1 MAGLSIL
8 SRLKA
13 VDPRQVAVA
22 VLTVAIAGVAVWV
35 LREQLEEVHVSEIRA
50 AVYAVPPAAVPMS
63 LLLVAAAYLCLASYD
78 WMALRVIRRRL
89 PTPQVLL
96 TGFTSYAFSNNL
108 GFALLTGGSI
118 RYRAYSALGL
128 PISDI
133 ALITVY
139 SHVPFFLGAGG
150 VLAIAG
156 LARPDEL
163 AAAIGV
169 SQRLVETVGIL
180 SAVSIAVYLGLAAF
194 WGKPV
199 TLWRFAIPVP
209 RLPIALAQLAIA
221 TIDVFITSA
230 ALYLLI
236 PVELPYGYL
245 AFAALTV
252 AAFAAGVASHVPGGL
267 GVIEAVLLLSV
278 PNEAKAGLLA
288 ALLLFRIFYYLLPL
302 AISGGLVVFGAV
314 RSGASRLLRIGEA
327 SGLALRSIAPTVL
340 AAGTFLAGAV
350 LVFSAAAPVPEDR
363 AWLLRHFVPL
373 PLAEL
378 SHLTASVAGLM
389 LILVSRGL
397 ARRLAIAWRMAV
409 AMLAVAMIAVL
420 LKGFAWEEAIL
431 LAVAL
436 AVLAAARPA
445 FPRPSGFAAGS
456 YTPAWVAAIGA
467 ILVIAAWFGFFS
479 YRHQD
484 YGAEAIWAFAWDGD
498 APRFLRA
505 MAVLAGAALLFLIWR
520 LMAPTTPPGPSV
532 SPVTPAVRRLMA
544 LSDDPVVNAVL
555 VGDKRI
561 LLTPDEQA
569 FVMYQVRGRS
579 WIALGAPVGTP
590 EGRMEAAWL
599 FRELVESYAGLPV
612 FYGVRP
618 DDIPMLLDLGLT
630 VTKYGE
636 EARVRLADFSPD
648 QPRYRDFRH
657 AMRRAARAGA
667 AFEIVP
673 REAVPALMPELREVS
688 DEWLADKPGAE
699 KGFSLGRF
707 DEHYLREF
715 DIALVRANARI
726 VAFANI
732 WRSGIAGAELS
743 VDLMRHRRSSPYGTM
758 DYLFAELMLAA
769 KAQGYRWFGLGM
781 APLAGFEQHR
791 LAPTWHKVGNFIFT
805 HGSSLYNFTGLRA
818 YKDKFHPVWTPRYIA
833 LPGGFALPHVLI
845 DCALLISRG
854 HAAAPQP
861 DRRAILSTATEEHR
875 Q

>member
-1 MAGLSIL
+1 MAGISLL

-35 LREQLEEVHVSEIRA
+35 LREQLADVHVSEIRA
-50 AVYAVPPAAVPMS
+50 AVYAVPPAAVPLS

-169 SQRLVETVGIL
+169 SQRLVETVGIV
-180 SAVSIAVYLGLAAF
+180 SAASITVYLALAAL
-194 WGKPV
+194 WGRPV

-209 RLPIALAQLAIA
+209 RLPIALAQLVIA
-221 TIDVFITSA
+221 TVDVFITSA

-252 AAFAAGVASHVPGGL
+252 AAFTAGVASHVPGGL

-278 PNEAKAGLLA
+278 PNDAKAGLLA

-302 AISGGLVVFGAV
+302 AISGGLIAFGAV
-314 RSGASRLLRIGEA
+314 QSGASRLLRVGEA

-350 LVFSAAAPVPEDR
+350 LVFSAAAPVPDDR
-363 AWLLRHFVPL
+363 AWLVRHFVPL

-378 SHLTASVAGLM
+378 SHMAASIAGLV
-389 LILVSRGL
+389 LILVSRGM
-397 ARRLAIAWRMAV
+397 ARRLAIAWRLAV
-409 AMLAVAMIAVL
+409 AMLAMAIIAVL
-420 LKGFAWEEAIL
+420 LKGFAWEEAVL

-456 YTPAWVAAIGA
+456 YTPAWIAAIGA

-479 YRHQD
+479 YRHDD

-505 MAVLAGAALLFLIWR
+505 MAVLAAGALLFLVWR
-520 LMAPTTPPGPSV
+520 LMAPTTPPGPAA
-532 SPVTPAVRRLMA
+532 SPVIPAVRRLLA
-544 LSDDPVVNAVL
+544 LADDPSANAAL
-555 VGDKRI
+555 MGDKRI
-561 LLTPDEQA
+561 LLTPDESA

-590 EGRMEAAWL
+590 EGRIEAAWAY
-599 FRELVESYAGLPV
+599 RELVESYAGLPV

-618 DDIPMLLDLGLT
+618 EDVPMLLDLGMT

-636 EARVRLADFSPD
+636 AASVPLADFALD
-648 QPRYRDFRH
+648 QPRYRDFRY
-657 AMRRAARAGA
+657 AVRRAGREGA
-667 AFEIVP
+667 SFRIVP
-673 REAVPALMPELREVS
+673 RHEVPALLPELREVS
-688 DEWLADKPGAE
+688 NEWLASTGGHE

-707 DEHYLREF
+707 DEAYVAEF
-715 DIALVRANARI
+715 DVVTVQVGGTI
-726 VAFANI
+726 VAFATL
-732 WRSGIAGAELS
+732 WRTGPSRGEIA
-743 VDLMRHRRSSPYGTM
+743 VDLMRHRIASPYGTM

-769 KAQGYRWFGLGM
+769 KAQGCQWFGLGT
-781 APLAGFEQHR
+781 APLSGFEQHR
-791 LAPTWHKVGNFIFT
+791 LAPTWHKVGNFIFSD
-805 HGSSLYNFTGLRA
+805 GAGLYNFSGLRA
-818 YKDKFHPVWTPRYIA
+818 YKEKFHPVWSPRYIA

-845 DCALLISRG
+845 DCAMLISRG
-854 HAAAPQP
+854 GSLTPGTPQ
-861 DRRAILSTATEEHR
+861 RR
-875 Q
+875 

>member
-1 MAGLSIL
+1 MAGITLL

-35 LREQLEEVHVSEIRA
+35 LREQLADVHVFEIRA

-78 WMALRVIRRRL
+78 WMALKVIQRRL

-156 LARPDEL
+156 LTRPDEL

-169 SQRLVETVGIL
+169 SQRLVEIVGIV
-180 SAVSIAVYLGLAAF
+180 SATSIAVYLALAAF
-194 WGKPV
+194 WGRPV
-199 TLWRFAIPVP
+199 TVWRYSIPVP
-209 RLPIALAQLAIA
+209 RLPIAVTQLVIA
-221 TIDVFITSA
+221 TLDVFITSA

-252 AAFAAGVASHVPGGL
+252 AAFTAGVASHVPGGL

-302 AISGGLVVFGAV
+302 AISGGLIAFGAV
-314 RSGASRLLRIGEA
+314 QSGANRLMRLGET

-350 LVFSAAAPVPEDR
+350 LVFSAAAPVPDDR
-363 AWLLRHFVPL
+363 AWLVRHFVPL
-373 PLAEL
+373 PLVEF
-378 SHLTASVAGLM
+378 SHLTASIAGLV
-389 LILVSRGL
+389 LILISRGL
-397 ARRLAIAWRMAV
+397 ARRLTIAWRMAV
-409 AMLAVAMIAVL
+409 AVLAMAIAAVL
-420 LKGFAWEEAIL
+420 LKGFAWEEAVL
-431 LAVAL
+431 LVVAL

-445 FPRPSGFAAGS
+445 FPRRSGFAAGS
-456 YTPAWVAAIGA
+456 YTPAWIAAIGA

-479 YRHQD
+479 YRHDD
-484 YGAEAIWAFAWDGD
+484 YGADAIWAFAWDGD

-505 MAVLAGAALLFLIWR
+505 MAVLAAGALMFLVWR
-520 LMAPTTPPGPSV
+520 LIAPTTPPGPAA
-532 SPVTPAVRRLMA
+532 SPVTPAVRRLLA
-544 LSDDPVVNAVL
+544 LSDDPSANAVL
-555 VGDKRI
+555 LGDKRI
-561 LLTPDEQA
+561 LLTPDESA
-569 FVMYQVRGRS
+569 FLMYQVRGRS

-590 EGRMEAAWL
+590 EGRIEAVWAY
-599 FRELVESYAGLPV
+599 RELVESYAGLPV

-618 DDIPMLLDLGLT
+618 EDVPMLLDLGMT

-636 EARVRLADFSPD
+636 AASVPLADFALD

-657 AMRRAARAGA
+657 AIRRAAREGA
-667 AFEIVP
+667 TFEIVP
-673 REAVPALMPELREVS
+673 REAVPALLPELREVS
-688 DEWLADKPGAE
+688 DEWLAGRPGGE
-699 KGFSLGRF
+699 KGFSLGHF
-707 DEHYLREF
+707 DPHYLAEF
-715 DIALVRANARI
+715 DIALVRSGGRI

-732 WRSGIAGAELS
+732 WRSGVAGAGIS
-743 VDLMRHRRSSPYGTM
+743 VDLMRHREASPYGTM

-769 KAQGYRWFGLGM
+769 KAEGYERFDLGT
-781 APLAGFEQHR
+781 APLSGFEQHR
-791 LAPTWHKVGNFIFT
+791 LAPTWHKVGNFIFS
-805 HGSSLYNFTGLRA
+805 HGAGLYNFSGLRA
-818 YKDKFHPVWTPRYIA
+818 YKEKFHPIWTPRYIA

-845 DCALLISRG
+845 DCAMLIARSGSGVSEAPERG
-854 HAAAPQP
+854 
-861 DRRAILSTATEEHR
+861 
-875 Q
+875 